1 LAKKKTR
8 DIYYF
13 AMLSSEF
20 ESMKRFLDD
29 DIPVYLTF
37 LDKVNYKDDKMEKR
51 VMIKTAFEKVGG

>member
-1 LAKKKTR
+1 MAKKKTR

-20 ESMKRFLDD
+20 ENMKRFLND

-37 LDKVNYKDDKMEKR
+37 LSKVNYKDDKKENR
-51 VMIKTAFEKVGG
+51 VMIKTAIEKVEG